1 MARESCHRVSNARAV
16 VDTQSRWISLRVI
29 GLPLQCSDSVCQAQ
43 SLLTRTAI
51 EESESF
57 KERLTANFTRLSR
70 LSGQLR
76 PQRLSLRCL
85 EAHSGSESRSA
96 EPPRQSLSESQFKA
110 PLPH

>member
-1 MARESCHRVSNARAV
+1 MARESCHRVSNARTV
-16 VDTQSRWISLRVI
+16 VDTQSRWIRVI
-29 GLPLQCSDSVCQAQ
+29 GLSAQ